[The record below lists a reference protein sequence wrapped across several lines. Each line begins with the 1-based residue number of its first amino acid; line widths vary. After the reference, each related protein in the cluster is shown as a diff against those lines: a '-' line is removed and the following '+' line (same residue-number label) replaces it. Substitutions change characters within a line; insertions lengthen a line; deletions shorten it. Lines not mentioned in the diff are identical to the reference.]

1 MSNGECSFASADS
14 LLLCFEHQRSWV
26 SQSSWGTE
34 HRSQNKMQRWIATI
48 LLVVVLTPSC
58 GPMALAYSA
67 QPGAMHC
74 LRKPLQDSAATQPT
88 MQCHHGAA
96 SQQPSS
102 ETYLASLDSCCGN
115 HDCCRGLK
123 TSEWARPT
131 FNPLSPSN
139 PAKKVVRP
147 AQSVARISAD
157 VADKESA
164 RAPPHS

>member
-1 MSNGECSFASADS
+1 MRLLAGHRSFTPAMLRASKVVGFAV
-14 LLLCFEHQRSWV
+14 FV
-26 SQSSWGTE
+26 GTE
-34 HRSQNKMQRWIATI
+34 HRSQIKMQRWIATI
-48 LLVVVLTPSC
+48 LLVVVLTPSF

-74 LRKPLQDSAATQPT
+74 LRKPVQGPAAMQPT

-96 SQQPSS
+96 SPQPSS
-102 ETYLASLDSCCGN
+102 SETSFSSLDSCCGN
-115 HDCCRGLK
+115 HDCCRGLR

-131 FNPLSPSN
+131 FNPLSLSN

-147 AQSVARISAD
+147 SQPVARISAD
-157 VADKESA
+157 VADKQSA